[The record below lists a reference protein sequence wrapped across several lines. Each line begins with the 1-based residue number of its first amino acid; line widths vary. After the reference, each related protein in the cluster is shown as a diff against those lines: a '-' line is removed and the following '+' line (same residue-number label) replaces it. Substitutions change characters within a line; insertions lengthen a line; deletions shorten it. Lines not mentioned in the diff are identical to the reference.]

1 MIHVGVLAKRAIDAR
16 GRKPIEIAKPQADVE
31 VAL

>member
-1 MIHVGVLAKRAIDAR
+1 MIHLGVLAKRVLEGR
-16 GRKPIEIAKPQADVE
+16 GGKTLEPPKPQADVE